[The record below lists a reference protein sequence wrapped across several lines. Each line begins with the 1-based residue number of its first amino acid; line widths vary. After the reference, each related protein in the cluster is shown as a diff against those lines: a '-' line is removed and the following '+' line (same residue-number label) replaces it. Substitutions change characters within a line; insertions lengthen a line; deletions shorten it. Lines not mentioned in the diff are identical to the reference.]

1 MQNQPRVTMTAP
13 FEFTRALVRAPSKS
27 VTQGLRAHGGEGP
40 TYQGVLREH
49 RAYVAALAEAGVAV
63 EILPAL
69 EEFPDSVFI
78 EDPALVFPEGAIL
91 LRPGAP
97 SRLGE
102 AQALATELMTRF
114 EDAQA
119 LDAGFV
125 DGGDVINLGD
135 RILIGVSSRTDEEG
149 ADRLIALLAKFG
161 RKAEAVVTPSGV
173 LHFKS
178 DCALI
183 DHETVLST
191 PRLAASGVFEG
202 LRVIETAPG
211 EEPAA
216 NALRINGDL
225 LFAAGYP
232 RTAEKLERAGIRIVP
247 LAATEIARIDAG
259 LSCMSLRW

>member
-1 MQNQPRVTMTAP
+1 MTAP
-13 FEFTRALVRAPSKS
+13 YEFTRALVRAPSKS

-40 TYQGVLREH
+40 TYEGVLREH
-49 RAYVAALAEAGVAV
+49 RAYVAALAEAGVTV

-69 EEFPDSVFI
+69 EEYPDSVFI

-102 AQALATELMTRF
+102 AEVLATELTARF
-114 EDAQA
+114 EETQA
-119 LDAGFV
+119 LDTGFA

-135 RILIGVSSRTDEEG
+135 RVLIGVSSRTNEKG
-149 ADRLIALLAKFG
+149 AKRLSALLSKFG
-161 RKAEAVVTPSGV
+161 RNAEAVATPAGV

-178 DCALI
+178 DCALV

-191 PRLAASGVFEG
+191 SRLAASGVFRG
-202 LRVIETAPG
+202 LQVIETAPG
-211 EEPAA
+211 EEQAA

-225 LFAAGYP
+225 LLAAGHP
-232 RTAEKLERAGIRIVP
+232 RTAEKLERAGLKTVP
-247 LAATEIARIDAG
+247 LATKEIARIDAG

>member
-1 MQNQPRVTMTAP
+1 MQNHPRVTMTGP

-40 TYQGVLREH
+40 TYDGVLREH
-49 RAYVAALAEAGVAV
+49 RAYVAALADAGVTV

-102 AQALATELMTRF
+102 AEALATELTARF
-114 EDAQA
+114 EETQA
-119 LDAGFV
+119 LDTGFA

-135 RILIGVSSRTDEEG
+135 RILIGVSSRTNETG
-149 ADRLIALLAKFG
+149 AKRLTALLSRFG
-161 RKAEAVVTPSGV
+161 RKAEAAATPPGV

-202 LRVIETAPG
+202 LRIIETAPG
-211 EEPAA
+211 EEQAA
-216 NALRINGDL
+216 NAVRINGVL
-225 LFAAGYP
+225 LVAAGHP
-232 RTAEKLERAGIRIVP
+232 RTAEKLERLGLRIAP
-247 LAATEIARIDAG
+247 LDVSAIARIDAG